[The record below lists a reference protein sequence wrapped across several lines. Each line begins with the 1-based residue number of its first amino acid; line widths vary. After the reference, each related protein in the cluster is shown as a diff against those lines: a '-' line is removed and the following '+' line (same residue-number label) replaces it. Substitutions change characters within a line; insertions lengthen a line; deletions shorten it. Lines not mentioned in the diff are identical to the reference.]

1 MRLLVYNIAYG
12 TGSPRNT
19 LQLLAGAARYVRT
32 PERYFRAITHLVRH
46 FRPDVAGFLETDNGS
61 FRTGGTSQVA
71 VLSDLLQSSGN
82 GGFYTKY
89 APQSYL
95 AKLPYCRHQTNA
107 LLVRNAVAGRE
118 WRDFMPCGAKRLIL
132 GREYNGVEILLVHL
146 ALTAAV
152 RRKQLDYLA
161 QLVQPGKKMIICGDF
176 NTFGGYRELLHF
188 LRKTKL
194 KSANKIHQATY
205 PARNPTKEL
214 DYILYSPQLEL
225 KNFQIKRFPGSD
237 HLPLLADFA
246 INDAT

>member
-12 TGSPRNT
+12 TGSPRST
-19 LQLLAGAARYVRT
+19 LQLLTGAARYVRT
-32 PERYFRAITHLVRH
+32 PERYFNAIAHLVRH
-46 FRPDVAGFLETDNGS
+46 YRPDVAGFLETDNGS

-107 LLVRNAVAGRE
+107 LLVRNAAAWRE

-132 GREYNGVEILLVHL
+132 GCEYSDVEILLVHL
-146 ALTAAV
+146 ALTAGV
-152 RRKQLDYLA
+152 RRRQLNYLA

-176 NTFGGYRELLHF
+176 NTFAGAHELVHF
-188 LRKTKL
+188 MRKTKL
-194 KSANKIHQATY
+194 KSANQAHCATY

-225 KNFQIKRFPGSD
+225 KSFQIKRFPGSD
-237 HLPLLADFA
+237 HLPLMAEFA
-246 INDAT
+246 